1 MSARVRVV
9 RPLIDIRLQMP
20 VYKPKFDI
28 RKYRDNV
35 PADDCPADVD
45 EPVYNVSLEPY
56 IPEKKPQQSIPLHT
70 RLVNRFGAMTAEPL
84 KPAVVF
90 NTQGTQTDPVVVSAV
105 SAAEECHMPSV
116 PYKRSEAAELL
127 SENIRL
133 QREVDALELRAED
146 LRLAYEKISLDQ
158 QNARAAEELR
168 LAQDKTHLEQRN
180 ARAAEELR
188 LAQDKMH
195 LEQLNARAADE
206 LRLQQ
211 LNMRRLRENETRPKL
226 PQLAREQPAQPAQ
239 PGKSG
244 RPAKPAQPAQP
255 PARSRTFNRK

>member
-9 RPLIDIRLQMP
+9 CPLINIRPQMP

-56 IPEKKPQQSIPLHT
+56 VPEKKLQQSIPLHT
-70 RLVNRFGAMTAEPL
+70 RLVNSFGAMTAEPL

-105 SAAEECHMPSV
+105 PAAEEWHMPSV
-116 PYKRSEAAELL
+116 PYKRPEAAELL

-133 QREVDALELRAED
+133 QREVDALELRAEE

-158 QNARAAEELR
+158 Q
-168 LAQDKTHLEQRN
+168 N